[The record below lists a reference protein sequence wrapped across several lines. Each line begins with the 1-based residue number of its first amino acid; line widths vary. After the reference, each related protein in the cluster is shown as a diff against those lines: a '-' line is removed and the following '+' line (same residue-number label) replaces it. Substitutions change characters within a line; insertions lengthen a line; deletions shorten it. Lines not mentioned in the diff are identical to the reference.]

1 MCKFFFSSLLIV
13 FFAIN
18 ALSQSKMPP
27 LMKKLY
33 IKKNQGRSVIANTI
47 DSSYIYSK
55 YRIDTSFTKH
65 EYYCTVFNG
74 KIFYY
79 TKGDYYIDHEYLI
92 YDTLAYWRAGERC
105 LKYKPEELMPYFSKI
120 NNFFLGSV
128 KDTFYYR
135 PEDTITQFNE
145 NRVEFR
151 LKREMFGDTFYA
163 TANYYFDKNGN
174 IKKETN
180 FNNAGRIQKHFTT
193 FTYIKW
199 ERKTNYATLK
209 KLKQIYLEFS
219 ELEKNQDTSSLAEVS
234 RLWVKNDTLPTYTKE
249 HISNKASN
257 ISIDSLIE
265 KHKLNILYFS
275 FAGCKP
281 CHILKPYLDTFLFK
295 YESSGL
301 NIIGFNNI
309 DSKAYVDSIQ
319 TKFPT
324 YYHSKNLDE
333 ELEIQLYPMLIL
345 MDNNHKILAKM
356 RGVNPPSLLDLERFI
371 KTSLKI

>member
-1 MCKFFFSSLLIV
+1 MGKLILKILV
-13 FFAIN
+13 LVLFTHEIRGQDI
-18 ALSQSKMPP
+18 LPP
-27 LMKKLY
+27 LVKKLY
-33 IKKNQGRSVIANTI
+33 IKKSQGRSVIAKTI
-47 DSSYIYSK
+47 DSSYIHSK
-55 YRIDTSFTKH
+55 YRIDSSFTKH
-65 EYYCTVFNG
+65 EYYCTVDNG
-74 KIFYY
+74 KNFYY
-79 TKGDYYIDHEYLI
+79 TKGDYFIDHEYLI
-92 YDTLAYWRAGERC
+92 YDTVAYWRAGERC

-135 PEDTITQFNE
+135 PEDTITQFGE
-145 NRVEFR
+145 NRVEFK
-151 LKREMFGDTFYA
+151 LKREMFGDTFNA
-163 TANYYFDKNGN
+163 IANYYFDKNGI

-199 ERKTNYATLK
+199 EKKTNYATLK

-249 HISNKASN
+249 HISNKATR

-275 FAGCKP
+275 YAGCKP
-281 CHILKPYLDTFLFK
+281 CHILKPHLDTFLSK

-301 NIIGFNNI
+301 NIVGFNNI

-319 TKFPT
+319 TKYPT

-356 RGVNPPSLLDLERFI
+356 RGVNPTSLLDLERFI
-371 KTSLKI
+371 KTSLNI